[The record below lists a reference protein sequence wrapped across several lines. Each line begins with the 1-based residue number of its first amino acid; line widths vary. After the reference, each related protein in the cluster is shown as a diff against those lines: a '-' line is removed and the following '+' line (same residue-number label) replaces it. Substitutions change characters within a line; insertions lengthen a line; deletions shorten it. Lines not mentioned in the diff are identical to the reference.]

1 MQSFFSRGRGIFLLV
16 TLLISIGAGY
26 SLMNDQP
33 ANEEQTVTPTLDLIE
48 PYHFSFWESYALC
61 EEYNLGCKPVSLAM
75 EMPAEFLQMN
85 IENLRELYPQPAW
98 LVLEDGKEVSIT
110 HLLDGLCAEHKKIM
124 HLGVNQ
130 SGEYLTICY
139 GPAKVSS
146 LGGVYLVSDIPLL
159 SLTAEEQDKVLH
171 GAYESSSYEE
181 LQGILDS
188 FSESY

>member
-1 MQSFFSRGRGIFLLV
+1 MQSFFSRGRGIFLLA

-124 HLGVNQ
+124 HLGVNPKRRIFDYLLWSCQ
-130 SGEYLTICY
+130 SKQLRRSLSRQRY
-139 GPAKVSS
+139 PAYK
-146 LGGVYLVSDIPLL
+146 P
-159 SLTAEEQDKVLH
+159 H
-171 GAYESSSYEE
+171 GRGAG
-181 LQGILDS
+181 QS
-188 FSESY
+188 FARCLRKQQL

>member
-1 MQSFFSRGRGIFLLV
+1 
-16 TLLISIGAGY
+16 
-26 SLMNDQP
+26 
-33 ANEEQTVTPTLDLIE
+33 
-48 PYHFSFWESYALC
+48 
-61 EEYNLGCKPVSLAM
+61 
-75 EMPAEFLQMN
+75 
-85 IENLRELYPQPAW
+85 
-98 LVLEDGKEVSIT
+98 
-110 HLLDGLCAEHKKIM
+110 M

-146 LGGVYLVSDIPLL
+146 LGGVYLVSDIPLI

>member
-1 MQSFFSRGRGIFLLV
+1 MQSFFSRGRGIFLLA

-85 IENLRELYPQPAW
+85 IENLRELYPQPA
-98 LVLEDGKEVSIT
+98 
-110 HLLDGLCAEHKKIM
+110 C
-124 HLGVNQ
+124 
-130 SGEYLTICY
+130 
-139 GPAKVSS
+139 
-146 LGGVYLVSDIPLL
+146 
-159 SLTAEEQDKVLH
+159 
-171 GAYESSSYEE
+171 SSSRTAKK
-181 LQGILDS
+181 
-188 FSESY
+188 